1 MQQSLN
7 DLNTNMH
14 GKSLECLLLFSRGPL
29 PREVN
34 CCIDKMRIKLS

>member
-14 GKSLECLLLFSRGPL
+14 GKSLECLLLSSHGPL
-29 PREVN
+29 PRQVN
-34 CCIDKMRIKLS
+34 YFALTKYE